1 MQTQMTGGNAAPPL
15 EKRSPKDT
23 RKILVRLSKLVFRW
37 KKQCIILIITILIT
51 LACQLTVPILVQK
64 AINALIYRDS
74 ADFVK
79 VITGI
84 LTALVVVFVLNSL
97 IEYIKNLSAMRLSEN
112 LSLYMRKELF
122 ERTVHAPL
130 SYLDTHSYGDM
141 MSRLTNDSQ
150 RVSTV
155 AQVLEE
161 FTSKIIVIIGCG
173 IIMILESWKLAMIS
187 IITAIITTIISG
199 IISGKMRG
207 LFMKQTISLGA
218 MNGHLEESIKNYRT
232 MELAG
237 IRDYTSGRMREKSKE
252 YTDVCIKSSMFSA
265 IINPI
270 MLILGNLS
278 FMITVVVG
286 GHYAIDKVI
295 TVGVLQAVIMYSKQF
310 MDSVYGFGN
319 VMIQTQ
325 SFLASAERVFEVIDI
340 KIEDSGTASKLVK
353 QGDEAVQDV
362 ADGVVF
368 KDVSF
373 SYDGE
378 RDVLKDIN
386 ISLTSGEVTAL
397 VGATGAGKTTLIN
410 LMLKFYDNYRG
421 EIYINKKN
429 IKDLPLSEVRQLV
442 TVVLQDSRLVE
453 GTVLDN
459 IIYGMDAD
467 EGDEASD
474 RELVEDVLKVMG
486 VRDIFSRLPND
497 LDTETND
504 DDETISE
511 GMRQIIGLARAIVRK
526 PKLLVLDEALC
537 SVDKETETMIRE
549 NVRKRM
555 GDVTSITIAHRL
567 DTTEDADRIIV
578 LKDGAVVEEGT
589 KNELLKAG
597 KEYYRLYMSQQ
608 QGREI

>member
-1 MQTQMTGGNAAPPL
+1 MQTGMTGGNAAPPM

-23 RKILVRLSKLVFRW
+23 RKILSRLSRLVFRW
-37 KKQCIILIITILIT
+37 KKQCIILIITILLT
-51 LACQLTVPILVQK
+51 LVCQLTVPILVQR

-79 VITGI
+79 VLTGI
-84 LTALVVVFVLNSL
+84 LTALVIVFVLNSF
-97 IEYIKNLSAMRLSEN
+97 IEYIKNLSAMKLSEN

-130 SYLDTHSYGDM
+130 SYLDTHSYGDL

-161 FTSKIIVIIGCG
+161 FSSKIIMIIGCG

-187 IITAIITTIISG
+187 IITAIVTTIISG
-199 IISGKMRG
+199 IISGKMRN
-207 LFMKQTISLGA
+207 LFMKQTVSLGA

-237 IRDYTSGRMREKSKE
+237 IRDYTSRKMREKSRE
-252 YTDVCIKSSMFSA
+252 YTDVCIRSSMFSA

-270 MLILGNLS
+270 MLVLGNLS

-340 KIEDSGTASKLVK
+340 EAENPGTDSKLVK
-353 QGDEAVQDV
+353 QGEETRADV
-362 ADGVVF
+362 ENGVVF
-368 KDVSF
+368 RNITF
-373 SYDGE
+373 SYDGDRE
-378 RDVLKDIN
+378 VLKDVSIAFGKN
-386 ISLTSGEVTAL
+386 KNTAL

-410 LMLKFYDNYRG
+410 LLLKFYDTYQG
-421 EIYINKKN
+421 DIYIDGENVR
-429 IKDLPLSEVRQLV
+429 DFPLSDIRKLV
-442 TVVLQDSRLVE
+442 TVVLQDSKLVE
-453 GTVLDN
+453 GSIRDN
-459 IIYGMDAD
+459 ILYGLSDSDSDVA
-467 EGDEASD
+467 EKTLEA
-474 RELVEDVLKVMG
+474 MG
-486 VRDIFSRLPND
+486 VREMFRKLAAD
-497 LDTETND
+497 LDTETTDED
-504 DDETISE
+504 DRISE
-511 GMRQIIGLARAIVRK
+511 GMRQIIGLARALVKR
-526 PKLLVLDEALC
+526 PKILVLDEAL
-537 SVDKETETMIRE
+537 SAVDKQTELMIRE
-549 NVRKRM
+549 NMKKSM
-555 GDVTSITIAHRL
+555 AEVTFITIAHRL
-567 DTTEDADRIIV
+567 EATESADKIV
-578 LKDGAVVEEGT
+578 VMKDGRVAEQGTKDELLAEGT
-589 KNELLKAG
+589 
-597 KEYYRLYMSQQ
+597 EYYRLYMSQQ